1 MSAFHQEV
9 VGTGGESIVTLDLQS
24 SVIKESDLQSEAFVM
39 MRIAN
44 PQDELRRI
52 ANPA

>member
-24 SVIKESDLQSEAFVM
+24 SVIKESDLQSETIVM

-44 PQDELRRI
+44 PQ
-52 ANPA
+52 N